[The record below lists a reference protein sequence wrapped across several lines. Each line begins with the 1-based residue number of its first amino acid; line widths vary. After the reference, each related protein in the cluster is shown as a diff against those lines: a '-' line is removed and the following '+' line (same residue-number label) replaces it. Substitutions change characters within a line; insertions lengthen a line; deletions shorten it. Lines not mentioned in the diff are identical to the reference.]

1 MNEVESEGAA
11 VPPPPAQREGAAV
24 PPPAEVRRGDAPKR
38 MLPAVVSGWRWL
50 PLSLLV
56 IVADRIVKLWMIHHF
71 APLERVHVLKVL
83 DIILTYN
90 TGAAF
95 SFLADA
101 SGWQRWLFVVLALG
115 VSAALIVWMR
125 RLDARVHGLLACG
138 LALIVG
144 GALGN
149 MIDRIASGR
158 VVDFIHVHWGAHY
171 FPAFNI
177 ADSAITIGA
186 ALLLLDAWH
195 ESRRARRL
203 RI

>member
-1 MNEVESEGAA
+1 MSTADDRGA
-11 VPPPPAQREGAAV
+11 GAPRV
-24 PPPAEVRRGDAPKR
+24 STTRPRL
-38 MLPAVVSGWRWL
+38 LPVAVSGWRWL
-50 PLSLLV
+50 PLSAAVILL
-56 IVADRIVKLWMIHHF
+56 DQLVKAWIAHHF
-71 APLERVHVLKVL
+71 SVLERVRVLPVL

-95 SFLADA
+95 SFLAQA
-101 SGWQRWLFVVLALG
+101 SGWQRWVFVLL
-115 VSAALIVWMR
+115 ALIVSGVLIVWLR

-149 MIDRIASGR
+149 MLDRLLIGR
-158 VVDFIHVHWGAHY
+158 VVDFVHVHWGRAY

-186 ALLLLDAWH
+186 VLLLIDAWR
-195 ESRRARRL
+195 ETRAAKRL
-203 RI
+203 TV

>member
-1 MNEVESEGAA
+1 MSEAERESVVTSGS
-11 VPPPPAQREGAAV
+11 
-24 PPPAEVRRGDAPKR
+24 GDLRARTRWPT
-38 MLPAVVSGWRWL
+38 LPAAASGWRWL
-50 PLSLLV
+50 PLSAVVILL
-56 IVADRIVKLWMIHHF
+56 DRAVKVWITHHF

-95 SFLADA
+95 SFLAEA
-101 SGWQRWLFVVLALG
+101 SGWQRWLFVLLALG
-115 VSAALIVWMR
+115 VSGALIVWMR
-125 RLDARVHGLLACG
+125 RLYANTQGLLACA

-149 MIDRIASGR
+149 MIDRLATGR
-158 VVDFIHVHWGAHY
+158 VVDFIHVHWGRAY
-171 FPAFNI
+171 FPAFNV

-186 ALLLLDAWH
+186 LLLLLDDWR
-195 ESRRARRL
+195 ESRKARRP

>member
-1 MNEVESEGAA
+1 MSELERQSATVPTTGVPAA
-11 VPPPPAQREGAAV
+11 ASVGRP
-24 PPPAEVRRGDAPKR
+24 
-38 MLPAVVSGWRWL
+38 LPAAASGWRWL
-50 PLSLLV
+50 PLSVAV
-56 IVADRIVKLWMIHHF
+56 IVLDRLVKLWITHHF

-101 SGWQRWLFVVLALG
+101 SGWQRWLFVLLALG
-115 VSAALIVWMR
+115 VSAALILWLR

-149 MIDRIASGR
+149 MIDRVSAGR

-171 FPAFNI
+171 FPAFNV

-186 ALLLLDAWH
+186 VLLLLDAWQ
-195 ESRRARRL
+195 ESRSAGGVRG
-203 RI
+203 

>member
-1 MNEVESEGAA
+1 MNEVERKGAA
-11 VPPPPAQREGAAV
+11 VPPPPAEREGAAV
-24 PPPAEVRRGDAPKR
+24 PPSPEVRRGDAPR
-38 MLPAVVSGWRWL
+38 RTLHAWTSGWRWL
-50 PLSLLV
+50 PLSAAV

-95 SFLADA
+95 SFLAEA
-101 SGWQRWLFVVLALG
+101 SGWQRWLFVLLALG

-149 MIDRIASGR
+149 MIDRIATGR

>member
-1 MNEVESEGAA
+1 MSEAGRDDTTAPAAAALPRGAA
-11 VPPPPAQREGAAV
+11 QG
-24 PPPAEVRRGDAPKR
+24 RR
-38 MLPAVVSGWRWL
+38 LPASASGWRWL
-50 PLSLLV
+50 PLSVAV
-56 IVADRIVKLWMIHHF
+56 ILADRAVKLWMIHHF
-71 APLERVHVLKVL
+71 APAERVHVLKVL

-95 SFLADA
+95 SFLAEA
-101 SGWQRWLFVVLALG
+101 SGWQRWLFVLLALG

-149 MIDRIASGR
+149 MIDRLTTGR
-158 VVDFIHVHWGAHY
+158 VVDFIHVHWGRAY

-186 ALLLLDAWH
+186 LLLLLDAWR
-195 ESRRARRL
+195 ESRRTKRVRS
-203 RI
+203 